1 MHLQNMLYTIKQ
13 NTKNVKIQTMMVAS
27 LVLFAPLFINKAM
40 ANVLLK
46 IDLSVENQ
54 ISIFATDNSAL
65 VSAVG
70 TDFNGIYLDNLFG
83 IDVIV
88 DEVLIEGDLSTANE
102 PSNNSPQLFTSSNVD
117 PGLNIFDM
125 TNETNL
131 TTTLGQAAF
140 TGSAIWTVNTEAY
153 QAAVMSAISGN
164 LFLNADSLDDLDN
177 NDVTLIGSWE
187 VVNSVTN
194 VSAPSVIGFLY
205 FIALILVIRRQNKDS
220 YR

>member
-1 MHLQNMLYTIKQ
+1 MHLQSMLYTIKQ

-117 PGLNIFDM
+117 PG
-125 TNETNL
+125 
-131 TTTLGQAAF
+131 
-140 TGSAIWTVNTEAY
+140 
-153 QAAVMSAISGN
+153 
-164 LFLNADSLDDLDN
+164 
-177 NDVTLIGSWE
+177 
-187 VVNSVTN
+187 
-194 VSAPSVIGFLY
+194 
-205 FIALILVIRRQNKDS
+205 
-220 YR
+220 